1 MISAFIH
8 KFSSPK
14 SYVRLTEKLYP
25 VFIVLGVSLLT
36 LGWIWGLLFAPQDAV
51 QGNSYRIIFLHV
63 PSVIFAELIYFFMA
77 ICALMHLVW
86 RVKLAA
92 YLIKAAAPIGA
103 MITFLGL
110 FSGSI
115 WGIPTWGTWWQWDAR
130 ITSTL
135 ILFIMYLGV
144 ITLHGSFSNLIKAD
158 RLMSILVIIGVINI
172 PIIKKS
178 VDWWSTLHQPA
189 SISISGGSSIDPSM
203 LYPLLISIIGLGFT
217 LISLG
222 ILSSRSYIFTREKNK
237 KWIMEHV

>member
-25 VFIVLGVSLLT
+25 FFIVLGVSLLT

-63 PSVIFAELIYFFMA
+63 LSVIFAELIYFFMA

-237 KWIMEHV
+237 KWIAEHV

>member
-14 SYVRLTEKLYP
+14 SFVNLTEKLYP
-25 VFIVLGVSLLT
+25 FFIIFGVTMLT

-51 QGNSYRIIFLHV
+51 QGNSYRIIFFHV

-77 ICALMHLVW
+77 VCALMHIVW

-92 YLIKAAAPIGA
+92 YLIKSAAPIGA
-103 MITFLGL
+103 MITFIGL
-110 FSGSI
+110 FSGAI

-144 ITLHGSFSNLIKAD
+144 LTLHGSFSNLEKAD
-158 RLMSILVIIGVINI
+158 RLMSILVIIGVLNI

-189 SISISGGSSIDPSM
+189 SISVSESSSIDPSM

-222 ILSSRSYIFTREKNK
+222 ILSSRSYILIREKNK
-237 KWIMEHV
+237 KWVSEHV

>member
-25 VFIVLGVSLLT
+25 FFIVLGVSLLT

-77 ICALMHLVW
+77 VCALMHLVW

-237 KWIMEHV
+237 KWIAEHV

>member
-25 VFIVLGVSLLT
+25 FFIVLGVSLLT

-77 ICALMHLVW
+77 VCALMHLVW